1 MIRRPGGDS
10 RQLVRDKEG
19 HSLVIHHQSNH
30 PPSIAP
36 PSPISL
42 PPLLIP
48 IQRLCN
54 VVSRVPLYNCKMQKL
69 YFCQLQSIFWP
80 GSSVVFHVQF
90 LLIKISQ
97 QYNRDCDYPQMHTLN
112 VRWVLRVVLGVG
124 PYLQTPIL
132 SFPDYA
138 FTWDLAPGGIALGRD
153 ANSYG
158 CLEKATD
165 RLKTQK
171 WSDDDDDPSI
181 DQG

>member
-1 MIRRPGGDS
+1 MLYRGCPCTI
-10 RQLVRDKEG
+10 VR
-19 HSLVIHHQSNH
+19 
-30 PPSIAP
+30 
-36 PSPISL
+36 
-42 PPLLIP
+42 
-48 IQRLCN
+48 
-54 VVSRVPLYNCKMQKL
+54 CKNFTFVNSSQ
-69 YFCQLQSIFWP
+69 YFGLA

-97 QYNRDCDYPQMHTLN
+97 QYNCDCDYPQMHTLN

-138 FTWDLAPGGIALGRD
+138 FTWDLAQGGIALGRD